1 MTFKRL
7 TLFALSS
14 LLLLSGCSEVTT
26 SNTVNNSSSSAS
38 TEKTGD
44 YQSLANKDFENG
56 SSPFI
61 EVNNNQA
68 ELDPGTWSNEHI
80 KYSNLDQLNRA
91 GAATAYLSEKNL
103 GRSESRTEQ
112 TWQPTGWHNQ
122 PAIINGRRVFP
133 QNRGHLIA
141 YTVTFAFDQD
151 GTYVPGQL
159 GSLNNPKN
167 LVTQT
172 EFSNQ
177 KTMQIFE
184 EKVRDSLAQHKQ
196 VIYKV
201 TPIFRGNELMPRG
214 VWSQAIS
221 TDKTLNFN
229 VYIWNVE
236 PGISFDYTSGRGR
249 IDQTVSVHNLY
260 KGNKYTN
267 QRN

>member
-1 MTFKRL
+1 MKFKRL

-14 LLLLSGCSEVTT
+14 LLILSGCSQIN
-26 SNTVNNSSSSAS
+26 SNKANSGYSDYSMNKA
-38 TEKTGD
+38 GD
-44 YQSLANKDFENG
+44 YKSLAKKNFKSG
-56 SSPFI
+56 SSPYI

-68 ELDPGTWSNEHI
+68 ELDPNTWKNEHI
-80 KYSNLDQLNRA
+80 EYSNLDQLNRA
-91 GAATAYLSEKNL
+91 GAATAYLSDKNL

-122 PAIINGRRVFP
+122 PIKINGRRIFP

-141 YTVTFAFDQD
+141 YTVTFSFDQD
-151 GTYVPGQL
+151 GTYTPGKL

-184 EKVRDSLAQHKQ
+184 EKVRNALKQHKQ

-201 TPIFRGNELMPRG
+201 VPIFRDNELMPRG

-221 TDKTLNFN
+221 TDKSLNYN
-229 VYIWNVE
+229 VYIWNIE
-236 PGISFDYTSGRGR
+236 PGMKFNYATGRGLPNSTLT
-249 IDQTVSVHNLY
+249 IHE
-260 KGNKYTN
+260 
-267 QRN
+267 